1 MPIRLNPLTFRLIPN
16 NLVREMKKIL
26 LYHHRAGQPRLC
38 RGIADYART
47 NSSWEFLRIFNP
59 DDIAAAGKLNP
70 DGCIAQID
78 EPTVAKLIAAQ
89 NINPTVIIHGSA
101 PFNDFPHI
109 GIDDFA
115 IGRMAADHLIGLGFE
130 HFGYYAPDSFPY
142 CPGRGEGFTEAL
154 QALGQTVDPFEP
166 SGQHTAEALEH
177 RATKNRMERTCGWLA
192 TLPKP
197 VAILACDDS
206 RAGQITNACHQ
217 INLSIPNEVAVMG
230 PENHFQC
237 HFFDPPLTSIEI
249 PDRDI
254 GYKAAKL
261 LHHLMQGDLPP
272 NHPVLLPP
280 TGVIER
286 ESTQTFITP
295 DPIVTAMLQFIHAH
309 ACDGISVQ
317 DVVRH
322 SGYSRATIAN
332 RFRTHRKT
340 SVLKEILN
348 VKLEKIKQLLRKT
361 DMTLAHIAMET
372 GFTNPYHLCRRF
384 KQNLGITPGQY
395 RKQFRNRL

>member
-1 MPIRLNPLTFRLIPN
+1 
-16 NLVREMKKIL
+16 MKKIL
-26 LYHHRAGQPRLC
+26 LYHHRAGRPQLC
-38 RGIADYART
+38 RGIADYARA
-47 NSSWEFLRIFNP
+47 NSSWGFLRVFNP

-78 EPTVAKLIAAQ
+78 EPNVAKRIVAQ
-89 NINPTVIIHGSA
+89 NITPTVIIHGSA
-101 PFNDFPHI
+101 PFNDLPHI

-115 IGRMAADHLIGLGFE
+115 IGRMAAEYLSGLGFE
-130 HFGYYAPDSFPY
+130 HFGYYAPDSSLY
-142 CPGRGEGFTEAL
+142 CPDRGTGFVQTL
-154 QALGQTVDPFEP
+154 KALGQDVDCFDP
-166 SGQHTAEALEH
+166 SGTYTAAELA
-177 RATKNRMERTCGWLA
+177 RRTPNNRMDRTCSWLA
-192 TLPKP
+192 ALPKP
-197 VAILACDDS
+197 VAILACDDA
-206 RAGQITNACHQ
+206 RAGHIANASHHL
-217 INLSIPNEVAVMG
+217 NLSIPRDVSVMG

-249 PDRDI
+249 PNQDL
-254 GYKAAKL
+254 GYEAAKL
-261 LHHLMQGDLPP
+261 LHRLMQGDPP
-272 NHPVLLPP
+272 ENHPVLLPP
-280 TGVIER
+280 SGIIER
-286 ESTQTFITP
+286 ESTQTFVTP
-295 DPIVTAMLQFIHAH
+295 DPIVSAMLQFIHAH

-322 SGYSRATIAN
+322 SGYSRATVAN
-332 RFRTHRKT
+332 RLQTHRKT
-340 SVLKEILN
+340 TVLKEILN